1 MGAWDVK
8 NRKKLRLKVD
18 NNHDNKIPT
27 SNINDRNIVLSEDNL
42 PINSLLHE
50 YFDYKSA
57 VELAQDLRSSRL
69 PEIHHKPHGLD
80 EEEFPN

>member
-1 MGAWDVK
+1 M
-8 NRKKLRLKVD
+8 N
-18 NNHDNKIPT
+18 
-27 SNINDRNIVLSEDNL
+27 VL
-42 PINSLLHE
+42 ITM
-50 YFDYKSA
+50 SA